1 MKKYWL
7 IFAQTTTILLAAFFT
22 GLATKPYWEPSPP
35 PSPSTSIPPSK
46 EEIQM
51 SFSQAAQRATPS
63 IVNIYTVGQVSRRST
78 AKHTLLHQFQ
88 REHTPKPDRTFTL
101 GSGVIVHQE
110 GYIVTNS
117 HVVRYADQIEVVL
130 SNGKTIEATVIGKD
144 LETDL
149 AVIKVGLS
157 NLPAIEFARLE
168 TLKVGDITLA
178 IGNPF
183 GIGQTVSQGVI
194 SAIGRSGL
202 NISAFEN
209 FIQTDAAINPGN
221 SGGALVNL
229 DGQLIGINTNIMSL
243 KGSDMGIG
251 FAIPANTVKQVV
263 EEIIRTGTV
272 TRGWIGIQGQDM
284 SRELAQAIHVNQE
297 TGVLITSIMPNQ
309 PADQAHIIPGDILIA
324 VNQKPIKNFPHM
336 NKTIS
341 GISPGTTAKITLV
354 RDNVT
359 LEQEIIIGRR
369 PPRDPDSGAEIP

>member
-7 IFAQTTTILLAAFFT
+7 IFAQTSTILLAVFFT
-22 GLATKPYWEPSPP
+22 ALATKPYWEPRITS
-35 PSPSTSIPPSK
+35 STPLAPQK
-46 EEIQM
+46 EEVHM
-51 SFSQAAQRATPS
+51 SFSRAAQRATPS
-63 IVNIYTVGQVSRRST
+63 IVNIYTVGQVSKRSA

-88 REHTPKPDRTFTL
+88 REHTPKTDRIFTL
-101 GSGVIVHQE
+101 GSGVIVHKE

-130 SNGKTIEATVIGKD
+130 SDGKTIEATVIGND

-157 NLPAIEFARLE
+157 NLPAIEFARLDK
-168 TLKVGDITLA
+168 LKVGDITLA

-243 KGSDMGIG
+243 KGRDMGIG
-251 FAIPANTVKQVV
+251 FAIPANTVKKVV

-272 TRGWIGIQGQDM
+272 TRGWIGVQGQDM
-284 SRELAQAIHVNQE
+284 SAELAQAIHVTQE
-297 TGVLITSIMPNQ
+297 SGVLITSVMPNQ
-309 PADQAHIIPGDILIA
+309 PADQAQIIPGDILIA
-324 VNQKPIKNFPHM
+324 INQKPIKNSSTM
-336 NKTIS
+336 IKTTAAM
-341 GISPGTTAKITLV
+341 SPGTRATLKLVREGITL
-354 RDNVT
+354 
-359 LEQEIIIGRR
+359 EKEIVIGRR
-369 PPRDPDSGAEIP
+369 PAPDH